1 MKFIW
6 LITVIVAVFFW
17 PLATAE
23 KDCYKHCSLVLKPVC
38 ATNGNTYSSLCF
50 DVSLSIKTLRKL
62 QLYYFN
68 IVL

>member
-23 KDCYKHCSLVLKPVC
+23 KDCYKNCSLVLKPVC

-50 DVSLSIKTLRKL
+50 LKCDGAT
-62 QLYYFN
+62 FAHN
-68 IVL
+68 GNC